1 MTLRRYEA
9 VPGAEWVA
17 LGEEG
22 FAAFSPES
30 GETHLLNAECVE
42 ILERLRER
50 GAQTTAEV
58 VESLMAD
65 YDADPQQL
73 LSDIEANWRVL
84 LDSGLVR
91 PGDNAS
97 SATGP

>member
-1 MTLRRYEA
+1 MTPRRYEA

-17 LGEEG
+17 LGDEG

-50 GAQTTAEV
+50 GALSTAEV
-58 VESLMAD
+58 VESLMVD
-65 YDADPQQL
+65 YDTDRQQL
-73 LSDIEANWRVL
+73 LADIEDNWGVL
-84 LDSGLVR
+84 LDGGLVR
-91 PGDNAS
+91 LGGLLPLPPD
-97 SATGP
+97 P

>member
-1 MTLRRYEA
+1 LTPRRYEA

-17 LGEEG
+17 LGDEG

-50 GAQTTAEV
+50 GASSTADM

-65 YDADPQQL
+65 YDADWQQL
-73 LSDIEANWRVL
+73 AADIEANWRVL
-84 LDSGLVR
+84 LDGGLVR
-91 PGDNAS
+91 PGVV
-97 SATGP
+97 GPSLPGP

>member
-1 MTLRRYEA
+1 LTPRRYEA

-17 LGEEG
+17 LGDEG
-22 FAAFSPES
+22 YAAFSPES

-42 ILERLRER
+42 ILDRLREH
-50 GAQTTAEV
+50 GALSTAEV

-65 YDADPQQL
+65 YDADRQQL
-73 LSDIEANWRVL
+73 GADIEANWRVL

-91 PGDNAS
+91 PGGAEPS
-97 SATGP
+97 SRDP